1 MTEQNSEQL
10 PGRTPDSLPD
20 VRRSKMDG
28 RSSEGTDCTPRVAG
42 SAAEDVTTTPEVT
55 RAEPEVTMPALEPQ
69 RTATG
74 VERTRKKRAGSH
86 TLEHAFRKLRE
97 GPGRKAQDLYRV
109 VVAETPRP
117 LVEHVN
123 RGVRYDESGRH
134 DLAIEEFSAAL
145 ELDPDS
151 APVMANLAAAYAA
164 VGRFGEA
171 ELEIQRAL
179 GLEPESVEARASQGI
194 LAFRRGLYAEAEVRL
209 KAVCERDSAH
219 GPAHFYRGEALNRLG
234 RVDEAL
240 RVVERTVELQP
251 RNWRAYHTLGM
262 LLDRTDDQERALE
275 MYRRASELNDT

>member
-1 MTEQNSEQL
+1 MTEQNAEQL

-20 VRRSKMDG
+20 IRWSRKDG
-28 RSSEGTDCTPRVAG
+28 RSSEGTDRTPRVAG
-42 SAAEDVTTTPEVT
+42 SVAEDVTTTPEVT
-55 RAEPEVTMPALEPQ
+55 MPAPEPQ
-69 RTATG
+69 QAVTG
-74 VERTRKKRAGSH
+74 VKRTRKKRARGH
-86 TLEHAFRKLRE
+86 GLEHAFRKFRE
-97 GPGRKAQDLYRV
+97 GPGREAQDLYRD
-109 VVAETPRP
+109 VVAETPP

-123 RGVRYDESGRH
+123 RGVGYDEGGHH

-171 ELEIQRAL
+171 EVEIQRAL
-179 GLEPESVEARASQGI
+179 SLEPESVEARASQGI
-194 LAFRRGLYAEAEVRL
+194 LAFRRGLYAEAEFRL

-240 RVVERTVELQP
+240 RVVERTIELQP
-251 RNWRAYHTLGM
+251 GNWRAYLTLGM
-262 LLDRTDDQERALE
+262 LLDRTDDQKRALE